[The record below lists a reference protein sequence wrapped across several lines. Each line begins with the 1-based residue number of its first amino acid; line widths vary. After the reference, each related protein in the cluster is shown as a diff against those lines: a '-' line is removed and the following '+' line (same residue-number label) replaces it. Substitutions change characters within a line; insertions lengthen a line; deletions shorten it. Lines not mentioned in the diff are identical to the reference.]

1 MAELRQPPSIDAY
14 GGGGFRVSGQRI
26 EGSILILSDVVRPW
40 PVTTMAGLGPE
51 QIDDVLQAGL
61 REVEFL
67 LLGVGAKVAPPPG
80 ALRQALQAAGMGLEV
95 MDTATACRVYNVLA
109 AEGRRL
115 AAALI
120 AI

>member
-14 GGGGFRVSGQRI
+14 GGGGFRVSGVRV
-26 EGSILILSDVVRPW
+26 EGSILILNDELRSW
-40 PVTTMAGLGPE
+40 PVAALSELGPE
-51 QIDDVLQAGL
+51 QIAEVLAAGL
-61 REVEFL
+61 RDVEFL
-67 LLGVGAKVAPPPG
+67 LLGVGAKVAPPPP
-80 ALRQALQAAGMGLEV
+80 ALRKALQDAGMGLEV
-95 MDTATACRVYNVLA
+95 MDTATAARVYNVLA

>member
-1 MAELRQPPSIDAY
+1 MPRLELGETR
-14 GGGGFRVSGQRI
+14 
-26 EGSILILSDVVRPW
+26 
-40 PVTTMAGLGPE
+40 
-51 QIDDVLQAGL
+51 
-61 REVEFL
+61 
-67 LLGVGAKVAPPPG
+67 
-80 ALRQALQAAGMGLEV
+80 LEV

>member
-1 MAELRQPPSIDAY
+1 MAALRRPPSIDAY

-26 EGSILILSDVVRPW
+26 EGSILILSDEVRPW
-40 PVTTMAGLGPE
+40 PVASVAEAGPE
-51 QIDDVLQAGL
+51 RLAEVLAVGP

-67 LLGVGAKVAPPPG
+67 LLGVGGRVAPPPA

-95 MDTATACRVYNVLA
+95 MDTPAACRVYNVLA

-115 AAALI
+115 AAAII
-120 AI
+120 AV